1 MQTDRHA
8 MVNDK
13 YCLLVFVKYPDKG
26 KVKSRLSK
34 EFGEDTVLL
43 LYEAFV
49 LDVLETVNKGKYR
62 FKICFHPPSAQE
74 KIVSWLG
81 KSYVYMPQDGSDLGV
96 KMKNAFAST
105 FSEGFEKVMLIGSDI
120 PDLPKEII
128 DEAFASEGEAV
139 IGPATDG
146 GYYLIGFSRDT
157 FSPRIFE
164 GMQWSTE
171 SVFERTMEIFRKHSV
186 KVHILPQWRDV
197 DTPEDLRAFYER
209 NRNTAVMHSRTMTF
223 ITKNMK
229 KLCQDTPGLSW

>member
-1 MQTDRHA
+1 MIDDTT
-8 MVNDK
+8 
-13 YCLLVFVKYPDKG
+13 CLLLFVKYPDKG

-62 FKICFHPPSAQE
+62 FTICFHPPSAQE
-74 KIVSWLG
+74 KIASWLG
-81 KSYVYMPQDGSDLGV
+81 KSYLYMPQNGSDLGE
-96 KMKNAFAST
+96 KMKNAFASA

-128 DEAFASEGEAV
+128 DEAFASDGEAV

-146 GYYLIGFSRDT
+146 GYYLIGFKRDT
-157 FSPRIFE
+157 FLPHIFE
-164 GMQWSTE
+164 GMQWSTA
-171 SVFERTMEIFRKHSV
+171 SVFERTMEIFRKHSC

-209 NRNTAVMHSRTMTF
+209 NRNTAFVHSRTMGF
-223 ITKNMK
+223 IKRMK
-229 KLCQDTPGLSW
+229 DEDEERKI

>member
-1 MQTDRHA
+1 MIDDTT
-8 MVNDK
+8 
-13 YCLLVFVKYPDKG
+13 CLLLFVKYPDKG

-49 LDVLETVNKGKYR
+49 LDVLDTLNKGKYR
-62 FKICFHPPSAQE
+62 FKICFHPPSAQD

-81 KSYVYMPQDGSDLGV
+81 KSYLYMPQNGSDLGE

-105 FSEGFEKVMLIGSDI
+105 FSEGFKKIILIGSDI

-128 DEAFASEGEAV
+128 DEAFASDGEAV

-146 GYYLIGFSRDT
+146 GYYLIGFKHDT
-157 FSPRIFE
+157 FLPHIFE
-164 GMQWSTE
+164 RMEWSTG
-171 SVFERTMEIFRKHSV
+171 SVFERTMEIFRTHSC

-209 NRNTAVMHSRTMTF
+209 NRSTAFMHSRTIEF

-229 KLCQDTPGLSW
+229 KLFQDTPGLSG